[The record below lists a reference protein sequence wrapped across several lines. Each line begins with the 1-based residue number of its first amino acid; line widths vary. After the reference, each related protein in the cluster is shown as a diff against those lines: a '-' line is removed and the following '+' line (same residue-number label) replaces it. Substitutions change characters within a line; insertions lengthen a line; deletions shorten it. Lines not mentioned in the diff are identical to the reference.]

1 MGKSPAYSMVLKR
14 AFSLP
19 QSDSDEGRILSGRWG
34 APLRTYQRPL
44 CWGP

>member
-19 QSDSDEGRILSGRWG
+19 QSDSDEGRISYARWE
-34 APLRTYQRPL
+34 LRLPAFRRPL